1 MSFQIIL
8 LLLANTETATTSGL
22 QTFFQQ
28 STILGI
34 NPTVILWLSI
44 SWSLRTSVKLHVKA
58 IKTQKVFFG
67 VKASIISGLWGLM
80 STLRRIV
87 SIVGFF
93 TPSLGLFSILNH
105 WLAEQY
111 TFPIRRKYNLIHPK
125 DEVHL
130 FNSTKTMYW
139 KELDR
144 WNYFGD
150 IDDPTP
156 PSYILYTGLTLQWT
170 FVAFFMLMAFQF
182 IALFLVKTFTS
193 AEFKKEENMF
203 NKCIHILQNTNYSS
217 PFQDWDEGMFPLEE
231 YKIRYNLTETEMA
244 LSFAVNNV
252 ISIVMLLPIWYTG
265 K

>member
-1 MSFQIIL
+1 MQIIL
-8 LLLANTETATTSGL
+8 LLLAKTETATTSGL

-44 SWSLRTSVKLHVKA
+44 SWSLRTSVMLHVKS

-67 VKASIISGLWGLM
+67 FKASFISGLWGLM

-125 DEVHL
+125 D
-130 FNSTKTMYW
+130 
-139 KELDR
+139 
-144 WNYFGD
+144 
-150 IDDPTP
+150 DD
-156 PSYILYTGLTLQWT
+156 
-170 FVAFFMLMAFQF
+170 A
-182 IALFLVKTFTS
+182 
-193 AEFKKEENMF
+193 
-203 NKCIHILQNTNYSS
+203 
-217 PFQDWDEGMFPLEE
+217 
-231 YKIRYNLTETEMA
+231 
-244 LSFAVNNV
+244 
-252 ISIVMLLPIWYTG
+252 
-265 K
+265 